1 LVRYQD
7 DDEEK
12 LETFKGLAANVQAKF
27 AREHTPMVQLLGGGL
42 EDTFGDRRFI
52 KKIKTKGMNLGLMMQ
67 TLENRKKADNR
78 A

>member
-1 LVRYQD
+1 
-7 DDEEK
+7 
-12 LETFKGLAANVQAKF
+12 
-27 AREHTPMVQLLGGGL
+27 MVQLLGGGL

-52 KKIKTKGMNLGLMMQ
+52 KKIKTGGMNLGLMMQ

>member
-1 LVRYQD
+1 MVRYQD
-7 DDEEK
+7 GAEQK
-12 LETFKGLAANVQAKF
+12 LQTCEGLAANVQAKF
-27 AREHTPMVQLLGGGL
+27 AREHTPMVQLLGGAL

-52 KKIKTKGMNLGLMMQ
+52 KKIKTGGMNLGLMMQ